1 MNEQL
6 RAGGK
11 AEAPD
16 YDTLLAN
23 RFLKVYD
30 LKNAPGGHYFE
41 ASRREGDRITAFM
54 EDSSFKKLLPDAVT
68 VAVILED
75 LKGPETDKN
84 VSRDAAGGGA
94 YADLPSEP
102 LLLLNYE
109 FRYPVGRELLSPPA
123 GLIDPGD
130 AEPPH
135 GGADDDISYP
145 DPVLRAAA
153 REISEETGLRVLK
166 GDRLF
171 KVTQA
176 AFSSPGMTDESNA
189 LACAVLKGHSVSELT
204 HCGAEG
210 TESFGEFELLTRA
223 GAKAILKAGTDA
235 RGNWFSAYTWIVLL
249 YFVSGL
255 WQE

>member
-1 MNEQL
+1 MSDKVQE
-6 RAGGK
+6 GGN
-11 AEAPD
+11 AEGPVF
-16 YDTLLAN
+16 DTLLAN
-23 RFLKVYD
+23 RYLKIYD

-54 EDSSFKKLLPDAVT
+54 GDNAFKALLPDAVT

-75 LKGPETDKN
+75 FKTSGEVP
-84 VSRDAAGGGA
+84 AGGA
-94 YADLPSEP
+94 AVEP
-102 LLLLNYE
+102 RLLLNYE

-130 AEPPH
+130 AVC
-135 GGADDDISYP
+135 ADGDNASAVDAP
-145 DPVLRAAA
+145 AAANTWKLPCDPVLRAAA
-153 REISEETGLRVLK
+153 REIFEETGLRVRE

-189 LACAVLKGHSVSELT
+189 VACAVLKGHSAAELS
-204 HCGAEG
+204 HSGAEG
-210 TESFGEFELLTRA
+210 TEAFGEFELVTLEEARS
-223 GAKAILKAGTDA
+223 ILKAGADS

-249 YFVSGL
+249 YFVSEM
-255 WQE
+255 WRE